1 MFVRI
6 WFVGHPILTPLPS
19 LPQPTCMIAQNVD
32 SEIYLI
38 KSLKILKIVRI
49 KYKGMD
55 IKGSQYFIMLILFCD
70 LLSENLKTP
79 ASTCLFSV

>member
-6 WFVGHPILTPLPS
+6 WFVGHPILTPS

-38 KSLKILKIVRI
+38 KNLKILKIVRI

-70 LLSENLKTP
+70 LLSENLKTQ

>member
-6 WFVGHPILTPLPS
+6 WFVGHPILTPHSPVNLH
-19 LPQPTCMIAQNVD
+19 MIAQNVD

-70 LLSENLKTP
+70 LLSENLKTA

>member
-6 WFVGHPILTPLPS
+6 WFVGHPILTPSPPVNLH
-19 LPQPTCMIAQNVD
+19 MIAQNVD

-55 IKGSQYFIMLILFCD
+55 IKGSQFFIMLILFCD

>member
-6 WFVGHPILTPLPS
+6 WFVGHPILTPLPQS
-19 LPQPTCMIAQNVD
+19 TCMIAQNVD

-38 KSLKILKIVRI
+38 KNLKILKIVKI
-49 KYKGMD
+49 KYKDMD
-55 IKGSQYFIMLILFCD
+55 IKGSQYFIILFCD

>member
-6 WFVGHPILTPLPS
+6 WFVGHPILTPPPPVNLH
-19 LPQPTCMIAQNVD
+19 MIAQNVD
-32 SEIYLI
+32 SEIYMI
-38 KSLKILKIVRI
+38 KNLKILKIVRI

>member
-6 WFVGHPILTPLPS
+6 WFVGHPILTPLPQS
-19 LPQPTCMIAQNVD
+19 TCMIAQNVD

-38 KSLKILKIVRI
+38 KSLKIVRI

>member
-6 WFVGHPILTPLPS
+6 WFVGHPILTPLPQS
-19 LPQPTCMIAQNVD
+19 TCMIAQNVD

-38 KSLKILKIVRI
+38 KNLKILKIVRI
-49 KYKGMD
+49 KYKGTD